1 MDLGIKQRI
10 ALISGGD
17 SGMGKETARQLLEAG
32 VRVAITD
39 LPNGT
44 LDQAV
49 AELSGLGEIIAIEGD
64 VTQEQDVTRIWG
76 CKPEPQKIPSPVTR
90 HPSPVTR

>member
-32 VRVAITD
+32 VRVAITES
-39 LPNGT
+39 LAEAGG
-44 LDQAV
+44 AV
-49 AELSGLGEIIAIEGD
+49 QRQVKSKRSTNNI
-64 VTQEQDVTRIWG
+64 
-76 CKPEPQKIPSPVTR
+76 
-90 HPSPVTR
+90 

>member
-32 VRVAITD
+32 VRVAMPF
-39 LPNGT
+39 LPC
-44 LDQAV
+44 V
-49 AELSGLGEIIAIEGD
+49 ASSGGGLCCSRPKMQCSRTWMSWPTA
-64 VTQEQDVTRIWG
+64 R
-76 CKPEPQKIPSPVTR
+76 PRPAS
-90 HPSPVTR
+90 